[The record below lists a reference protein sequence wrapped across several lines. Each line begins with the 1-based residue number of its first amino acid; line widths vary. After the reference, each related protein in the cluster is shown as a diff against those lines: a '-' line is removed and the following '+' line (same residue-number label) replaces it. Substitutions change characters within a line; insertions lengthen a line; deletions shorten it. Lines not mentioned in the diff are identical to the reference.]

1 MIVIEFIDLG
11 TKPIEGAIICLEAL
25 GLKDQIKPE
34 DFVTEYET
42 EMKKNCHK
50 IQLMPG
56 AERLI
61 KHLSNNNVP
70 ISIATGAS
78 QAGFERKTGHI
89 GDILRKPFSHHVFAG
104 SDPDVKRGKPHPD
117 VFEIAAK
124 RFKDPPKDM
133 KSVLVFED
141 AVNGVKAAL
150 AARMQVVFVP
160 DRKLDLSKVSV
171 KPTQILQSLEQFKP
185 ELFGLPK
192 FTD

>member
-1 MIVIEFIDLG
+1 M
-11 TKPIEGAIICLEAL
+11 EAL

-34 DFVTEYET
+34 DFVTQYET

-61 KHLSNNNVP
+61 KHLSSNNVP
-70 ISIATGAS
+70 ISIATGAA

-89 GDILRKPFSHHVFAG
+89 GGILRKPFSHHVFAG

-117 VFEIAAK
+117 VFETAAK

-141 AVNGVKAAL
+141 AINGVKAAL
-150 AARMQVVFVP
+150 AAGMQVVFVP
-160 DRKLDLSKVSV
+160 DRRLDLSKVLI
-171 KPTQILQSLEQFKP
+171 KPTQILDSLEQFKP

-192 FTD
+192 FTN